1 MIGHLLIL
9 KWALGACTPTKDMVW
24 GEISSFC
31 GTEMMWRDL
40 IDFAVLPKPD
50 SIAAVSPGH
59 TECKCPSGGVR
70 WEAGLFGHTA
80 SLCAPRAVMQ

>member
-1 MIGHLLIL
+1 
-9 KWALGACTPTKDMVW
+9 
-24 GEISSFC
+24 
-31 GTEMMWRDL
+31 MMWRDL

-50 SIAAVSPGH
+50 SIAAVSLGH

-80 SLCAPRAVMQ
+80 SLCALRAVMQ